1 MSGTNLHPAE
11 QLALFMTRI
20 YEKRL
25 TTTSGGNLSIRDEAG
40 NIWITPAAVDKG
52 TLTAADMVCVHPDG
66 TVEGTHRPSSE
77 LPFHSNIYRL
87 RPDLTAVIHAH
98 PPGLLAA
105 SMVRRCPDLGLLPML
120 RQVCGQVGLAAYAA
134 PGSQLLGEYIGGC
147 FADGC
152 DLVLLENH
160 GVCVGGK
167 DLTDAFRKFET
178 LEYAANLEICAR
190 RLGTPKTVRTA
201 KEPEIGTPVQET
213 SEALVAMVRRAEQQG
228 LFTSAMGRCAIRWQ
242 DGCLS
247 MGVDEVPRFSDSGRL
262 AAIFAAHPQ
271 VHAVIEAQPLHAM
284 AFAVSGTFYDT
295 RAIPESYVMLRDLIR
310 LPADASAEVV
320 AQSLCET
327 APAALLE
334 NNCALVIGKDLL
346 QAFDRLEVLETTAQS
361 LLDAA
366 ALGEIARMGQ
376 DRIDEI
382 KVVFKLKD

>member
-1 MSGTNLHPAE
+1 MNNLYPAE
-11 QLALFMTRI
+11 QLTLYMQKI

-25 TTTSGGNLSIRDEAG
+25 TTTSGGNLSIRDDAG

-52 TLTAADMVCVHPDG
+52 SLKPEDMVCVQPDG
-66 TVEGTHRPSSE
+66 TVVGKHRPSSE

-105 SMVRRCPDLGLLPML
+105 SMVRRCPDLDLLPIL
-120 RQVCGQVGLAAYAA
+120 RQVCGRVELAAYAA
-134 PGSQLLGEYIGGC
+134 PGSQLLGAYIGGC

-167 DLTDAFRKFET
+167 DLPDAFRKFET
-178 LEYAANLEICAR
+178 LEYAANLEICAQ
-190 RLGTPKTVRTA
+190 RLGAVRSARTA
-201 KEPEIGTPVQET
+201 EEPESGMPVQET
-213 SEALVAMVRRAEQQG
+213 SEALVAMVRRAERQG
-228 LFTSAMGRCAIRWQ
+228 LFTSTMGRIAIRWQ

-247 MGVDEVPRFSDSGRL
+247 MGADEVPCFSNSGRL
-262 AAIFAAHPQ
+262 AAIFAAHPA

-284 AFAVSGTFYDT
+284 AFAVTGAFYDT
-295 RAIPESYVMLRDLIR
+295 RAIPESYVMLRDLVR
-310 LPADASAEVV
+310 LPGDACAETV
-320 AQSLCET
+320 AQSLGET

-346 QAFDRLEVLETTAQS
+346 QAFDRLEVLETTAQP

-366 ALGEIARMGQ
+366 ALGEIVRMGQ

-382 KVVFKLKD
+382 KVVFKLQD